1 MSDMKGRNGRRLK
14 PSRHRVRSE
23 KRRDESADGRARV
36 LIEQV
41 EQFSSPRWGTGTNTH
56 SSSLGVLSPRNQK
69 PTPKGTGPSSRLTSA
84 EPGDTV

>member
-1 MSDMKGRNGRRLK
+1 MKGRNGRRLK

-56 SSSLGVLSPRNQK
+56 RAAVASEHSLPETRNNIQ
-69 PTPKGTGPSSRLTSA
+69 RHRA
-84 EPGDTV
+84 IEPIYKR